1 MYGVAGAPRSLQRAP
16 LGRGPGRA
24 PPTPPTPWPCLA
36 AVPEAAASTPPPKAS
51 GKRKVKQRA
60 GTQCQSPAHPAG
72 ARQLWAVASRDQLL
86 SPARLQTAGY
96 IATAEHLARLSPESR
111 ICRPCALLLQANKT
125 RWSAILHKVKGSLRW
140 ASLPTLTPP
149 PPQFPTRVVAWR
161 PAGALPARNRTAGAG

>member
-125 RWSAILHKVKGSLRW
+125 RWSAILHKVKGSLGRK
-140 ASLPTLTPP
+140 A
-149 PPQFPTRVVAWR
+149 RVIF
-161 PAGALPARNRTAGAG
+161 